1 MHGPVLVWDMLVVS
15 QRRMAASWR
24 YSHDMWRVRL
34 SYSPVGANSSAG
46 RLHGA
51 QRLWKGSP
59 PSEEPFHSR
68 MRLITVVPGI
78 LRVLPLRSR
87 VRLVS
92 SCTSRARL
100 QRTEQNEAHVVV
112 RCSLSRLTFMH
123 CCTAE
128 WAASEV
134 LLGLSPT
141 DRKL

>member
-78 LRVLPLRSR
+78 SELPSTPAE
-87 VRLVS
+87 VEGPVSKLV
-92 SCTSRARL
+92 
-100 QRTEQNEAHVVV
+100 HVQ
-112 RCSLSRLTFMH
+112 
-123 CCTAE
+123 
-128 WAASEV
+128 
-134 LLGLSPT
+134 G
-141 DRKL
+141 